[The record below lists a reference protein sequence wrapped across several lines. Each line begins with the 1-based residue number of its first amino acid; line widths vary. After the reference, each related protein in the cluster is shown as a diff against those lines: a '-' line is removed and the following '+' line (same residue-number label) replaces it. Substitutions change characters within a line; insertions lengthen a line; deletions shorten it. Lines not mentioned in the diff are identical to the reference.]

1 MRSGCSMET
10 AEAGRAI
17 TPDGIFKQV
26 RLRRRIKPAGSVELS
41 LGREGLARMRAAK
54 QKEQN
59 EVRAGEVTVSSLRMR
74 CNARGVSPNVASPVP
89 GDHKGERGA
98 RPTLSALQPRPQ
110 RRSSPP

>member
-1 MRSGCSMET
+1 MET

-26 RLRRRIKPAGSVELS
+26 RLRRRLKPADSVELS

-74 CNARGVSPNVASPVP
+74 CNARGVSPNV
-89 GDHKGERGA
+89 E
-98 RPTLSALQPRPQ
+98 
-110 RRSSPP
+110 

>member
-1 MRSGCSMET
+1 MET

-17 TPDGIFKQV
+17 TPDRIFKQV
-26 RLRRRIKPAGSVELS
+26 PLRRRLKPAGSVELS
-41 LGREGLARMRAAK
+41 LECEGLARMGAAK

-89 GDHKGERGA
+89 GDHKGERGRGPHA
-98 RPTLSALQPRPQ
+98 FRLATAAAEAII
-110 RRSSPP
+110 PP